1 MGGEGRVALGCDA
14 EDGDGVGV
22 LGIPTAGCGAAGFK
36 IDFGGEGSGGV
47 VWEGE
52 EDAELGR

>member
-1 MGGEGRVALGCDA
+1 MGGEGRVARGCDA

-22 LGIPTAGCGAAGFK
+22 LGIPTASRGAAGFE
-36 IDFGGEGSGGV
+36 IDFGGKGNGGV

-52 EDAELGR
+52 EDAGLGR